1 VTLDLDLTVGNCA
14 PENVWQAVV
23 TDSNA
28 WARVAALG
36 PVPAEVLAA
45 GAVAAAAQK
54 LGDQPF

>member
-1 VTLDLDLTVGNCA
+1 MTLALDLTAGNCA

-28 WARVAALG
+28 WARIADLG
-36 PVPAEVLAA
+36 QVPAEVLAA

-54 LGDQPF
+54 LGD